1 MKTTNKILLTLFM
14 LILISITIVM
24 VTFRVKL
31 KSTVF
36 IEPSGQVVTNEPE
49 LPAFNAI
56 DVSGRWNMTL
66 EQSETGKVV
75 VQSDDNLTEYIRL
88 EVKDQVL
95 EVSFK
100 GWTGKHA
107 TLDIHVSVAD
117 IESLIA
123 ANSARIEAIGTI
135 RGNSLEHKISSG
147 AMSELTLDF
156 EELILEAHSGAHTI
170 LKGMVGHMVAT
181 SSAGSEI
188 NASGLQA
195 GSAEL
200 ETSSGS
206 RNELFVTGELSVD
219 ANSGS
224 IVNYTGNPVVRDL
237 STSSGARVN
246 PR

>member
-1 MKTTNKILLTLFM
+1 MKTTNKILLSLFI
-14 LILISITIVM
+14 LILIIITVVM

-31 KSTVF
+31 KSTAF

-49 LPAFNAI
+49 LPTFNAI

-66 EQSETGKVV
+66 EQAETSKVV
-75 VQSDDNLTEYIRL
+75 VQSDDNLMEYIMV
-88 EVKDQVL
+88 EVIDDVL

-100 GWTGKHA
+100 GWTDRNA
-107 TLDIHVSVAD
+107 TLDIHVSIVD

-123 ANSARIEAIGTI
+123 RNSARIEAMETI
-135 RGNSLEHKISSG
+135 RGNTLEHKVYSG
-147 AMSELTLDF
+147 AMSEVTLDF
-156 EELILEAHSGAHTI
+156 EEIILEAHAGAHAT

-188 NASGLQA
+188 NASALQA
-195 GSAEL
+195 GNVEL

-206 RNELFVTGELSVD
+206 KNDLFVTGELSVD

-224 IVNYTGNPVVRDL
+224 IVNYTGNPIVRDL